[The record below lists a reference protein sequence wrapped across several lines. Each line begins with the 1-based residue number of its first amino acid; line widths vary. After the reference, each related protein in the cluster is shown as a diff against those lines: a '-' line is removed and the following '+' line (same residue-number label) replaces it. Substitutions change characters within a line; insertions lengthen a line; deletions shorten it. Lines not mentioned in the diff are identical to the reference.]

1 MSKKQSQKTSA
12 PPPPDRPTRVLTPV
26 LVVALVV
33 FALVG
38 GSFWYLRND
47 AASTD
52 AAGGTP
58 AAQAATADAEPTGPP
73 ANARFGPHKQF
84 ALPALEFPAYPPP
97 RPQEVVRAAYTFAAE
112 HPEVLGYVPCFC
124 GCQRAGHRG
133 NDDCFVAAR
142 SASGDVTQWE
152 PHGMEC
158 QICIDVAHKS
168 EEMFKSGASVHEIRD
183 AVDREWSP
191 RFPMHTPTPLAPK

>member
-1 MSKKQSQKTSA
+1 MSKKQTQKST
-12 PPPPDRPTRVLTPV
+12 PPLPDLPKRVFTPV
-26 LVVALVV
+26 LVAALVV
-33 FALVG
+33 AALVG

-47 AASTD
+47 AASAD
-52 AAGGTP
+52 PSAA
-58 AAQAATADAEPTGPP
+58 AATQQAASADVEQTGPP
-73 ANARFGPHKQF
+73 ANAKFGPHKQF
-84 ALPALEFPAYPPP
+84 SLPPLEFPAYPPP
-97 RPQEVVRAAYTFAAE
+97 RPPEVVRAAYTFAAE

-168 EEMFKSGASVHEIRD
+168 EEMHKSGASVREIRD

-191 RFPMHTPTPLAPK
+191 RFPMHTPTPLVPK